1 MLKITRKK
9 AFITLA
15 LACMFLFN
23 IIMPSYAGEIDTLIK
38 QKNQKQEEL
47 KKTKKII
54 QAQKRQAAIVL
65 GELREIDENI
75 DNTEQELKT
84 IRDSLE
90 DVSSQVED
98 ISKDL
103 KGAEDRLG
111 KRTAI
116 LEVRVKDMYING
128 RISYLEVLLNSKS
141 FSDFITRFEF
151 LRRIADQDAELVKVI
166 EEERRNIT
174 NKKADLELKL
184 MQVSNLE
191 ERKENQQANLETQK
205 SDRKEKLTDIK
216 KKQKVYEAL
225 YEEYEE
231 EARALDALIKRKS
244 SGSGSKSKGTGQFTW
259 PVPGYSRVSSPYGWR
274 THPILKEK
282 KLHRGIDIPAPSGT
296 PVVAADSGTVI
307 YVGWMNGYG
316 KVVVVDH
323 GAGLTTTY
331 SHLSSQLVSEG
342 QEVKKGDKIAKVG
355 NTGLSTGPHLDF
367 SVRKNGSTVD
377 PMGYL

>member
-15 LACMFLFN
+15 LACMFMFN

-47 KKTKKII
+47 KKTKKNI

-75 DNTEQELKT
+75 DDTEQELKT
-84 IRDSLE
+84 IRDSLQ
-90 DVSSQVED
+90 DVSSQVDD

-103 KGAEDRLG
+103 KDAQDRLG
-111 KRTAI
+111 KQTAI
-116 LEVRVKDMYING
+116 LEVRVKDIYING

-151 LRRIADQDAELVKVI
+151 LRRIADQDAEIVKSI
-166 EEERRNIT
+166 EEERRTIT

-184 MQVSNLE
+184 SQVSKLE
-191 ERKENQQANLETQK
+191 DRKENQQGNLETQK
-205 SDRKEKLTDIK
+205 SDRKEKLTEIK

-231 EARALDALIKRKS
+231 EARALDAMIKRKS
-244 SGSGSKSKGTGQFTW
+244 SGTGSKAKGTGQFVW

-274 THPILKEK
+274 MHPILKER
-282 KLHRGIDIPAPSGT
+282 KLHRGIDIPAPTGT
-296 PVVAADSGTVI
+296 AVVASDSGSVI

-331 SHLSSQLVSEG
+331 SHLSAQLVSEG
-342 QEVKKGDKIAKVG
+342 QNVKKGDKIAKVG

-367 SVRKNGSTVD
+367 SVRKNGSTID
-377 PMGYL
+377 PMSYL